1 MQCLVYRRISP
12 WLSALL
18 LFALPA
24 LAQNQTERPLTNADI
39 VKMANAGI
47 PENVIVREIEV
58 MGKNFVTTPDE
69 LISLKKHHVP
79 DGVLAAMVDSQASV
93 RMQGMGPQPVV
104 YGSGPAIQQHH
115 PLPNV
120 DAMVRLDS
128 KTTGKL
134 QMRKNEIKV
143 EKAGV
148 PFFEVKWKENRE
160 K

>member
-1 MQCLVYRRISP
+1 M
-12 WLSALL
+12 

-39 VKMANAGI
+39 VKMANGGI
-47 PENVIVREIEV
+47 PEDIIVREIEV
-58 MGKNFVTTPDE
+58 MGTNFVTTPDE

-79 DGVLAAMVDSQASV
+79 DAVLAAMVDSQAGA
-93 RMQGMGPQPVV
+93 RMRATEPQAVF
-104 YGSGPAIQQHH
+104 YASGPAIPQHH

-120 DAMVRLDS
+120 DAMMRLDS